1 MTNELIVDAAGI
13 AALCARLEGSERV
26 GLDTE
31 FHAERS
37 YAPRLMVLQLALPG
51 YTAIVD
57 PLAPGIDLQPLV
69 SALERIIV
77 VGHALQSD
85 LKIFAER
92 FGSVPPKLFD
102 TQVAASFLGYG
113 MQISLAD
120 LVRDLV
126 GVRLAKTQTVSDW
139 STRPLS
145 EKQMEYLVDDVIHL
159 LPMHDALQQ
168 KLSERGR
175 ESWCEQECIALANP
189 EKYRFDLRRAYM
201 KIPGA
206 VRMNRRELAVLAEVV
221 AERDAIAKERDLPP
235 KFVVP
240 DDVVGGIAQLR
251 PKHLDDLAQLRRL
264 ESNARRNFGMRFL
277 AAVERGEAIPQDELP
292 ERSHRPLGYDRE
304 TLATLLGV
312 AVGEAARDAGLPQGL
327 LVTRAALERAAREAP
342 ASAEEL
348 AELLGLSAWRTALV
362 VEPLWR
368 LLSGDTRIVVE
379 GYAKGEPK
387 VTLVS

>member
-1 MTNELIVDAAGI
+1 MMHELIVDANGVAS
-13 AALCARLEGSERV
+13 LCARLDASDRV

-37 YAPRLMVLQLALPG
+37 YAPRLMVLQLSLPE

-57 PLAPGIDLQPLV
+57 PLAPGIDLQPIV
-69 SALERIIV
+69 KALQRPTV

-92 FGSVPPKLFD
+92 FGSVPPHLFD

-126 GVRLAKTQTVSDW
+126 GLRLAKSQTVSDW

-145 EKQMEYLVDDVIHL
+145 EKQMEYLVDDVVHL
-159 LPMHDALQQ
+159 LPMHDMLRE
-168 KLSERGR
+168 KLAERGR
-175 ESWCEQECIALANP
+175 LSWCEEECIALAQP

-206 VRMNRRELAVLAEVV
+206 VRMNRRELAVLAAVV
-221 AERDAIAKERDLPP
+221 AERDAIAKERDIPP
-235 KFVVP
+235 KFVIP
-240 DDVVGGIAQLR
+240 DDVVAGIAQLR
-251 PKHLDDLAQLRRL
+251 PKHVDDLAQLRRL
-264 ESNARRNFGMRFL
+264 ESSARRNFGARLL
-277 AAVERGEAIPQDELP
+277 AAVESGEAVPESELP
-292 ERSHRPLGYDRE
+292 ERPHRPLGADRE

-312 AVGEAARDAGLPQGL
+312 AVGEAAREAGLPQGL

-342 ASAEEL
+342 ANAEEL
-348 AELLGLSAWRTALV
+348 ATLLGLSAWRSSLV

-379 GYAKGEPK
+379 GYANGEPK